1 MTASEGKGGAV
12 TSTSAQGVDSSSPS
26 RASPVRRPLGW
37 DLEVARRTTRMTNN
51 VKTFLIKNFEE
62 GERTGNKDDPVLAAK
77 TIKVLTNEYGEL
89 TFEYEEWGTGQEIS
103 GLFFTHVR

>member
-1 MTASEGKGGAV
+1 MTSSEGKGGTV

-51 VKTFLIKNFEE
+51 VKTFLMKNFEE
-62 GERTGNKDDPVLAAK
+62 GERAGNKADLVLVAK
-77 TIKVLTNEYGEL
+77 TILRNEYGEL
-89 TFEYEEWGTGQEIS
+89 TFESEEWGTGQEIS

>member
-1 MTASEGKGGAV
+1 M

-51 VKTFLIKNFEE
+51 IKTFLIKNFEE
-62 GERTGNKDDPVLAAK
+62 GERTGNKDAPVL
-77 TIKVLTNEYGEL
+77 
-89 TFEYEEWGTGQEIS
+89 QQS
-103 GLFFTHVR
+103 R